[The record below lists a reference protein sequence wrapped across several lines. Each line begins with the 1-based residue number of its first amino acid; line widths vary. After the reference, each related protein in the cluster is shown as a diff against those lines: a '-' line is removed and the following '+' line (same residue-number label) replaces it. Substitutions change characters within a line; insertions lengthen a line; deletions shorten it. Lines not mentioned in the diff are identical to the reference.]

1 MLDKLFKLKENK
13 TSVFTEFIAGLT
25 TFMAV
30 SYIIFINPAILS
42 NTGMDYN
49 SVYVA
54 TIMASM
60 IGTFIL
66 GVVANVPYVQS
77 AGLGLN
83 ALFTY
88 TICGTLGFSWQQ
100 ALAMVFIC
108 GIINVLITL
117 TNVRKKV
124 IKAIPEFMQDAI
136 TVGIGLFITYI
147 GIKSAGLIEFSV
159 SALKDGVANAGD
171 VVPRLSAFNT
181 NEIVLSLIGLIITG
195 ILVSKKVKNSYLI
208 SIIFTTIIGL
218 YLGVTKLPDFANYTF
233 IPSVSSTFLKLDFAG
248 LFTAKAGLIVV
259 FMTIFTLVIS
269 DLFDTIGTFIGTGKK
284 SGIFKM
290 DKEGNMPKNLEKAL
304 VCDSITTVIGSMLGT
319 SNVTTY
325 VESSVGIEAGGRTGL
340 TAVSTAICFG
350 LSLFLAPLVA
360 CVPMAAIAPILIFVG
375 ISMIENIIKIDW
387 KDILIAIPAF
397 FIIVMMPLSYSITTG
412 IQFGFIFFVIVNL
425 ANGKSKNVSP
435 IIYLFTILFII
446 DFIYNL
452 KMLLKIIAFFLILN

>member
-1 MLDKLFKLKENK
+1 MLEKLFNLKGNN
-13 TSVFTEFIAGLT
+13 TNVLTEIIAGVT
-25 TFMAV
+25 TFMAM
-30 SYIIFINPAILS
+30 SYIIFVNPAILS

-54 TIMASM
+54 TIIASM
-60 IGTFIL
+60 IGTILL

-88 TICGTLGFSWQQ
+88 TICGTMGFTWQQ

-117 TNVRKKV
+117 TSVRKRV
-124 IKAIPEFMQDAI
+124 IKAIPEFMQEAI

-159 SALKDGVANAGD
+159 SVVNNGIASASD
-171 VVPRLSAFNT
+171 VVPQLATFNT
-181 NEIVLSLIGLIITG
+181 AEVILAVIGLVITG
-195 ILVSKKVKNSYLI
+195 ILVSKKVKNAYLI
-208 SIIFTTIIGL
+208 SIIYTTIIGL
-218 YLGVTKLPDFANYTF
+218 FLGVTKLPDFENYT
-233 IPSVSSTFLKLDFAG
+233 ILPSIQPTLFQLDFAG
-248 LFTAKAGLIVV
+248 LFTAKAGIIVV
-259 FMTIFTLVIS
+259 LMTIFTLVIS

-284 SGIFKM
+284 SGIFKL
-290 DKEGNMPKNLEKAL
+290 DKKGNMSENLERAL
-304 VCDSITTVIGSMLGT
+304 VCDSVATIVGALLGT

-325 VESSVGIEAGGRTGL
+325 VESSVGIESGGRTGL
-340 TAVSTAICFG
+340 TAVSAALCFG

-375 ISMIENIIKIDW
+375 LSMIENIVKIDW
-387 KDILIAIPAF
+387 KDVLIAIPAF
-397 FIIVMMPLSYSITTG
+397 FIVVMMPLSYSITTG
-412 IQFGFIFFVIVNL
+412 IQFGFIFYVIVNL
-425 ANGKSKNVSP
+425 ANGKGKKISP

-446 DFIYNL
+446 DFIY
-452 KMLLKIIAFFLILN
+452 KAIG